1 MYTIIEDSDFDGPCA
16 APPQDAIA
24 QGMSTPLATLGLL
37 LISVSIALG
46 IFGIDS
52 RRTLRAK
59 YLVQLYQMYRVT
71 HLVGSDLLLT

>member
-16 APPQDAIA
+16 APPPDAIA

-46 IFGIDS
+46 LFGIDS
-52 RRTLRAK
+52 RKDPRSE
-59 YLVQLYQMYRVT
+59 V
-71 HLVGSDLLLT
+71 S

>member
-46 IFGIDS
+46 LFGIDS
-52 RRTLRAK
+52 RK
-59 YLVQLYQMYRVT
+59 DPKGKVSCPIISNVQ
-71 HLVGSDLLLT
+71 GDLSHW

>member
-1 MYTIIEDSDFDGPCA
+1 MYTIIEASDFDGPCA
-16 APPQDAIA
+16 APPQDAIV

-52 RRTLRAK
+52 RNPIIAN
-59 YLVQLYQMYRVT
+59 VV
-71 HLVGSDLLLT
+71 

>member
-1 MYTIIEDSDFDGPCA
+1 MAMYTIIEDSDFDGPCA

-46 IFGIDS
+46 LFGIDS
-52 RRTLRAK
+52 REEPISNISSNYIKCT
-59 YLVQLYQMYRVT
+59 
-71 HLVGSDLLLT
+71 G